1 MISLLLE
8 EATKSPKIKKN
19 RVLSKKYM
27 CQKEDL
33 DLLKKIK
40 KRPIKL
46 KRIPLLEEISSVVST
61 VL

>member
-1 MISLLLE
+1 
-8 EATKSPKIKKN
+8 
-19 RVLSKKYM
+19 M

-46 KRIPLLEEISSVVST
+46 NSIPVLEEISSVVSI